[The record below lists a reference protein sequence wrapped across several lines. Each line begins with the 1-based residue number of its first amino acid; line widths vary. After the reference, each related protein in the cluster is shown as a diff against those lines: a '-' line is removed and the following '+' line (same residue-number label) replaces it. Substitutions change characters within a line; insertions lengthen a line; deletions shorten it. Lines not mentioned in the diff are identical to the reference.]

1 MTFLSQNRCF
11 GVEMSLPDA
20 LVGESES
27 DDEGAAAVNSPEGA
41 AAVNS
46 PRPPC
51 QNASSAA
58 GNTFTEGSSST
69 AQPLTDT
76 GTSYD
81 DIDTDNPLPMLGGSA
96 EPGDSS
102 NSSAW
107 HKHGN
112 SAADTTSPQ
121 LDSHNMET
129 QQSVDHSSAASDAHT
144 QDMTALSQQPVHA
157 DALHNHMAQ
166 QGTEGHTSSS
176 SAAATATTS
185 EAAGHGEGQEVG
197 PPGIP
202 GGIPGVGGPTLASNL
217 AFQQELQQ
225 RSGERQARAGA
236 VMSDASAREV
246 SDRGNSESEAAQ
258 RSLR

>member
-1 MTFLSQNRCF
+1 MHTLLN
-11 GVEMSLPDA
+11 A

-27 DDEGAAAVNSPEGA
+27 DDEGAAAVNSPQP
-41 AAVNS
+41 S
-46 PRPPC
+46 P
-51 QNASSAA
+51 QDASSAA
-58 GNTFTEGSSST
+58 EHTFTGGSSSI
-69 AQPLTDT
+69 AQPFTDA

-81 DIDTDNPLPMLGGSA
+81 DIDTDNPLPMLDTSPDPGS
-96 EPGDSS
+96 SS
-102 NSSAW
+102 SSAW

-112 SAADTTSPQ
+112 STADTTTPQ
-121 LDSHNMET
+121 LDSHNMEA
-129 QQSVDHSSAASDAHT
+129 QQNVDHSNRASDAHT
-144 QDMTALSQQPVHA
+144 KNVTALSQQPVHA
-157 DALHNHMAQ
+157 DALHDHMAQ
-166 QGTEGHTSSS
+166 QGTERYASS
-176 SAAATATTS
+176 SAATVAS
-185 EAAGHGEGQEVG
+185 EGAFQGEGQEVG

-246 SDRGNSESEAAQ
+246 ADRGNRESEAAQ